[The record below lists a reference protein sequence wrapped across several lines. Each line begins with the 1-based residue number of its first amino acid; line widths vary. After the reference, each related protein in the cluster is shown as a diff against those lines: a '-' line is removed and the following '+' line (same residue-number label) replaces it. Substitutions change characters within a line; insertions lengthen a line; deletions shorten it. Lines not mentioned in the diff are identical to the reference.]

1 MELAGTTLTNV
12 LILSS
17 MYILV
22 ALGFVFLF
30 NMLGILNLAHGAI
43 YMIGG
48 YLGFV
53 FVSALGFNPWVA
65 LLLSTVIIAAFG
77 LFLERFCFRPFVKDM
92 NRLIMV
98 CIAIAVILQTTVNII
113 AGTKTATIPAFIEGV
128 LRVGSF
134 SVSYERIITFV
145 IGAALLGAVIWFVN
159 RTKWGQQMQAISQDM
174 DGAFLQGIKVHNVS
188 AIATVIGCGLAA
200 VAGCLIGAYLNL
212 WPFMGDF
219 MLVKVLILV
228 ILAGIGSFIGI
239 IITGLVLGGLDSV
252 LPLVM
257 SGAASEAIT
266 IVIVVV
272 LLLIRPQGFFGRE
285 ASTTGDTQRSDFTP
299 SKLTTVQRKWIKPVT
314 YTGLVVIIAL
324 LPLLLSSQ
332 YMLHILILTLI
343 YMIAAV
349 SLRTITISGQFS
361 LAHAAFMG
369 IGAYSSAM
377 LAKWLGWSP
386 WLTMPLGALV
396 AMGIGMLIGYPFARL
411 RALYYMMGSLFFGIG
426 VIYIISAGGNWTG
439 GYSGLTGIPPLLP
452 VGTSKVSYYYFFLG
466 LALISTIALYR
477 LEFCRIGINL
487 KAIAQSHLVASSV
500 GINEGWYKIMAVG
513 VGCFFA
519 GLAGAGYAHYNP
531 SLSPVSFNFMA
542 TLWLVMYVLIGGIN
556 SFAGP
561 IIGTFI
567 LILIPEFFRD
577 LKIFSPYISAGILLI
592 IAYLMPQGLASLPAQ
607 VKSWLAKRRKG
618 EGVAYA
624 S

>member
-1 MELAGTTLTNV
+1 MELVGTTLTNV

-48 YLGFV
+48 YLGFL

-65 LLLSTVIIAAFG
+65 LLLSTVIIAALG

-113 AGTKTATIPAFIEGV
+113 AGTKTATIPAFVEGV

-145 IGAALLGAVIWFVN
+145 IGAALLGIVIWFVN

-174 DGAFLQGIKVHNVS
+174 EAAFLQGIKVHNVS
-188 AIATVIGCGLAA
+188 AIATVIGCALAA

-212 WPFMGDF
+212 WPFMGDS
-219 MLVKVLILV
+219 MLIKVLILV
-228 ILAGIGSFIGI
+228 ILAGIGSIGGI

-252 LPLVM
+252 LPLAM

-266 IVIVVV
+266 IVLVVV

-285 ASTTGDTQRSDFTP
+285 FTVSESQRSDSAP
-299 SKLTTVQRKWIKPVT
+299 SKTLIVQRKWIKPAA

-324 LPLLLSSQ
+324 LPLLVSSP
-332 YMLHILILTLI
+332 YMLHVLILTFI
-343 YMIAAV
+343 YTIAAV

-369 IGAYSSAM
+369 IGAYSSGM

-426 VIYIISAGGNWTG
+426 VIQIIYAGGTWTG

-452 VGTSKVSYYYFFLG
+452 AGTSKVPYYYFFFG
-466 LALISTIALYR
+466 LALISLLALYR
-477 LEFCRIGINL
+477 FEFCRIGTNL
-487 KAIAQSHLVASSV
+487 KAIAQSYMAASSV
-500 GINEGWYKIMAVG
+500 GINEGWHKIMAVG

-531 SLSPVSFNFMA
+531 SLSCTSFNFLA

-556 SFAGP
+556 NFAGP

-567 LILIPEFFRD
+567 LILVPEFFRD

-592 IAYLMPQGLASLPAQ
+592 IAYLMPQGLASLPEQ
-607 VKSWLAKRRKG
+607 VKSWLAKRRDS
-618 EGVAYA
+618 EGVAHA